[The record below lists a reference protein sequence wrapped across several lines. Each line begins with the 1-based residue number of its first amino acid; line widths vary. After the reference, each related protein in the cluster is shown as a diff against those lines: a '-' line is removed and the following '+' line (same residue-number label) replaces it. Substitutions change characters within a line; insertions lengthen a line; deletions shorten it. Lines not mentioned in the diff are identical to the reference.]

1 MKKKQTGRFL
11 DQSRRK
17 PGNLPGIVISVLAL
31 ALLVAG
37 AVLITYSRGMDK
49 SDPSIGSVSNSGVGD
64 AINPATQEPLV
75 VKLTEPETQEP
86 LVVERTEPAAAETVI
101 HPGLPELFSCI
112 TVGGRANWEIQTQKD
127 GSFQATFRSWDWGDQ
142 GTGYANGTCYITEV
156 TGVFTDIEKRN
167 DDSYKMVASQVH
179 HVSQKGDSWIQD
191 NVRYVVEEGS
201 GIADGDEYFL
211 YLPGT
216 MQHQYPQGLVESVN
230 NSGFHSMTEI
240 TPDTF
245 VLYHPNPESP
255 GYALVYIGKQ
265 SDAVQTPAATEHSG
279 DGFRVASTFGYEKA
293 WVFHDRSGTDHLVT
307 SLAFREDGTFHG
319 GVGIY
324 LSDWLVCFKGTYQ
337 EERDGVTLRYMLNG
351 AEETVTY
358 QVNWESRTL
367 RQASETSLV
376 IPHQIG
382 SEFPLE
388 EDPWNTA
395 ERLLDQVETFIR
407 YAGLTANGD

>member
-17 PGNLPGIVISVLAL
+17 PGKLPGIVISVLVL
-31 ALLVAG
+31 TFLVAG
-37 AVLITYSRGMDK
+37 AVLITYSRGITK

-64 AINPATQEPLV
+64 EINPVTQEPLV
-75 VKLTEPETQEP
+75 VKLTEPETQETP
-86 LVVERTEPAAAETVI
+86 VAERTEPAAEDTVI

-127 GSFQATFRSWDWGDQ
+127 GSFQGIFRSWDWGDQ
-142 GTGYANGTCYITEV
+142 GTGYANGTCYLTEV
-156 TGVFTDIEKRN
+156 TGVFTDIEKLS
-167 DDSYKMVASQVH
+167 DDSYKMVASQIHNVP
-179 HVSQKGDSWIQD
+179 QNGDSWIQD

-201 GIADGDEYFL
+201 GIADGDAYIL

-216 MQHQYPQGLVESVN
+216 MQRQYPQDLVESVN
-230 NSGFHSMTEI
+230 NNGYHSMAEI
-240 TPDTF
+240 TPDMF
-245 VLYHPNPESP
+245 VLYHPNPKSP
-255 GYALVYIGKQ
+255 GYGLVYIGRQ
-265 SDAVQTPAATEHSG
+265 SDAAQTSTGHS
-279 DGFRVASTFGYEKA
+279 DDEFRVASTFGYEKA
-293 WVFHDRSGTDHLVT
+293 WMFHDRSGTDHLVT

-324 LSDWLVCFKGTYQ
+324 LSDWLVCFKGTYR
-337 EERDGVTLRYMLNG
+337 EEQNGVTLCYMLNG

-358 QVNWESRTL
+358 QVDWESRTL

-376 IPHQIG
+376 IPHQSG

-407 YAGLTANGD
+407 YAGLTE